1 MEHRGFDIKGVQTI
15 NGGKAKP
22 APAISQSSPPRK
34 RSTVALAPQPPK
46 KVRLPIQRLPFD
58 NGPNQ
63 RIDIGFPDGG

>member
-1 MEHRGFDIKGVQTI
+1 VLLNSAEDQSARDSTCGPK
-15 NGGKAKP
+15 KAIDCR
-22 APAISQSSPPRK
+22 AGASAAQ
-34 RSTVALAPQPPK
+34 